1 MGKPESIILN
11 TQDGVRLAGVYV
23 HADHPRSAALL
34 LHMMPATKESWSAF
48 AFRLSSLGVASLAID
63 LRGHGA
69 SRRGPEGLIDYKDF
83 DDAGHQAARLDVE
96 AALSWLR
103 EKHPGLPLI
112 AVGASIGANLA
123 LQATAEH
130 ADVTAVLALS
140 PGLEYHGVAAQG
152 VVRRLRTGQKAML
165 AASREDAYAASS
177 VETLASEPSGARV
190 ETLLVDGAGHG
201 TAMLERDPAL
211 ADRVS
216 SWIETCL

>member
-1 MGKPESIILN
+1 MGKPEPIVLIA
-11 TQDGVRLAGVYV
+11 QDGVRLAGAYLD
-23 HADHPRSAALL
+23 ADQPRAAALL

-48 AFRLSSLGVASLAID
+48 AFRLSALGVASLAID

-69 SRRGPEGLIDYKDF
+69 STQGPEGRLDYRHF
-83 DDAGHQAARLDVE
+83 DDAGHQAKRLDVE

-123 LQATAEH
+123 LRAMAEH

-140 PGLEYHGVAAQG
+140 PGLEYHGVAAQDA
-152 VVRRLRTGQKAML
+152 VRRLRPGQKAML

-177 VETLASEPSGARV
+177 AEMLAAEPTEARV

-201 TAMLERDPAL
+201 TAMLERDPSL

-216 SWIETCL
+216 SWIGTCL